1 MFSFGVSGID
11 PTRSCDPLGCT
22 HQSCDRPSRATVV
35 APIRG
40 LVEAERRILIVD
52 TPGGELQQLAM
63 ELLGRD
69 FEVHYAADLDEA
81 QLLAAETDGKINAVL
96 FTADAGIERVPDLAA
111 RFGVAPD
118 TLIPFGV
125 RPAPRVVKA
134 LHHHGVRWHL
144 WDDAAD
150 EAIRFV
156 ISVVLHDHDPFEL
169 RYHVRVPTRIEA
181 RYASDGGGKADVTI
195 QDIGLGG
202 ACLVG
207 DGFAGDDARGELS
220 LAVDGREITLPTRTV
235 WCVEGAEAA
244 SGVGGVAFLEV
255 DPDAGDAIDSL
266 RRAFLERHRIDPA
279 G

>member
-1 MFSFGVSGID
+1 ME
-11 PTRSCDPLGCT
+11 P
-22 HQSCDRPSRATVV
+22 
-35 APIRG
+35 
-40 LVEAERRILIVD
+40 ERRILIVD
-52 TPGGELQQLAM
+52 SPGGALQQLAM
-63 ELLGRD
+63 DLLGRD

-81 QLLAAETDGKINAVL
+81 QLLAGETDGMINAVL
-96 FTADAGIERVPDLAA
+96 FTADTDLERVPDLAA

-134 LHHHGVRWHL
+134 LQHHGVRWHL
-144 WDDAAD
+144 WDDPAD

-181 RYASDGGGKADVTI
+181 SYASHRGDKADVMI

-207 DGFAGDDARGELS
+207 DVFAGEDERGELTLS
-220 LAVDGREITLPTRTV
+220 VDGREVTLPTRTV
-235 WCVEGAEAA
+235 WSVEGSDAA
-244 SGVGGVAFLEV
+244 STVGGVAFLEV
-255 DPDAGDAIDSL
+255 DAEAGDVIDSL
-266 RRAFLERHRIDPA
+266 RRTFLDRHRIDRD